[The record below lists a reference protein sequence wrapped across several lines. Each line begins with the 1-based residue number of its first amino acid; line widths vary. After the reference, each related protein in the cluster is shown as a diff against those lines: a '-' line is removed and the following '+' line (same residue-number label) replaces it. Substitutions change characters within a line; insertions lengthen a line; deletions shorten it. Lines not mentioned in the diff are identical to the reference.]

1 MIENLPSA
9 ALIFIACYAGSIV
22 LDRALTKASDH
33 FDTGTSEIFRLLSNS
48 QRGLLIAIGVVL
60 ALSELGFDVSALVAG
75 LGLTGF
81 ALGLALKDAVS
92 NLVAGVMI
100 VLYKP
105 LQIGDLIEI
114 SGSKGEV
121 SNINLRYITL
131 AFEGTKILVPNSL
144 FLSNKLA
151 IFKEAVK

>member
-1 MIENLPSA
+1 MKQPILSA
-9 ALIFIACYAGSIV
+9 IAIFLIFYGASVA
-22 LDRALTKASDH
+22 LDQILKRVSAR
-33 FDTGTSEIFRLLSNS
+33 FDTSTSEVFRLLSNS
-48 QRGLLIAIGVVL
+48 QKGLLIAIGLVL
-60 ALSELGFDVSALVAG
+60 SLSELGFDVSALVAG

-105 LQIGDLIEI
+105 IEIGDVIEI
-114 SGSKGEV
+114 SGTKGVV

-131 AFEGTKILVPNSL
+131 ETDNNTNLVPNSL
-144 FLSNKLA
+144 FLSHKLA
-151 IFKEAVK
+151 IFKEAV